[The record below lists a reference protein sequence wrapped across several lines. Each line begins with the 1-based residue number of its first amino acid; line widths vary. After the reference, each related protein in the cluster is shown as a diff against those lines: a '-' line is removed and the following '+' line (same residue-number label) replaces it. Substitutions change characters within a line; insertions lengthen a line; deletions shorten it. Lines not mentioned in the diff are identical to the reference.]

1 MKIQIWV
8 HKNEAISGNITHHH
22 YTRPYLDRNE
32 EWVQVT
38 ISQNEFAKLHDNT
51 IPDSAIDNQE
61 LRDTIEDGGGWLVK
75 QYNRNRDQKDWVNN
89 IEEIPYIYEKNPDN
103 NEVYRR
109 KTGDPIE
116 NRERVSMGVSERDYS
131 ADKGLEQ
138 LEKEMK
144 TKTGSEFM
152 TWFHKLTKNEQ
163 TTLTKYYND

>member
-8 HKNEAISGNITHHH
+8 HKDEAISGNITHHH

-51 IPDSAIDNQE
+51 IPDSVIDNQE

-89 IEEIPYIYEKNPDN
+89 IEEIPYIYEKNTDN

>member
-8 HKNEAISGNITHHH
+8 HKDEAISGNITHHH

-38 ISQNEFAKLHDNT
+38 ISQNEFAKLHDNA

-75 QYNRNRDQKDWVNN
+75 QYNRNWDQKDWVNN

-109 KTGDPIE
+109 KTGDTIE

>member
-8 HKNEAISGNITHHH
+8 HKDEAISGNITHHH

-38 ISQNEFAKLHDNT
+38 ISQNEFAKLHDNA

-131 ADKGLEQ
+131 ADKGQ

>member
-8 HKNEAISGNITHHH
+8 HKDEAISGNITHHH

-38 ISQNEFAKLHDNT
+38 ISQNEFAKLHDNA
-51 IPDSAIDNQE
+51 IPDSVIDNQE

>member
-8 HKNEAISGNITHHH
+8 HKNEAISGNITQHY
-22 YTRPYLDRNE
+22 YTRPYHDRHE
-32 EWVQVT
+32 EWVQVL
-38 ISQNEFAKLHDNT
+38 ISQNEFAKLHDNK

-75 QYNRNRDQKDWVNN
+75 QYNRNREQKDWVNS

-109 KTGDPIE
+109 KPGAPIE

-131 ADKGLEQ
+131 VDKGLEQ

-152 TWFHKLTKNEQ
+152 SWFHKLTKNEQ